1 MTVAEILQEIVKI
14 GRRYQAREVVLFG
27 SRAKGTA
34 AERSD
39 IDIAISGCRDF
50 DRCRDEIDDI
60 PTLYSIDVV
69 NMDTCANELVN
80 GGYQKIWKKDFIRDM
95 KALNVPWMHLQ
106 RQGREI

>member
-14 GRRYQAREVVLFG
+14 GRRYQVREVVLFG

-39 IDIAISGCRDF
+39 I

-69 NMDTCANELVN
+69 NMDTCANELLMEDIRKY
-80 GGYQKIWKKDFIRDM
+80 GRKI
-95 KALNVPWMHLQ
+95 L
-106 RQGREI
+106 

>member
-34 AERSD
+34 A
-39 IDIAISGCRDF
+39 GCRDF

-69 NMDTCANELVN
+69 NMDTCANELLMEDIRKY
-80 GGYQKIWKKDFIRDM
+80 GRKI
-95 KALNVPWMHLQ
+95 L
-106 RQGREI
+106 

>member
-14 GRRYQAREVVLFG
+14 GHRYQAKEVVLFG

-50 DRCRDEIDDI
+50 DRCRDEIDNI

-69 NMDTCANELVN
+69 NMDTCANELLMEDIRKY
-80 GGYQKIWKKDFIRDM
+80 GRKI
-95 KALNVPWMHLQ
+95 L
-106 RQGREI
+106 